1 MLYYVL
7 AYFFIS
13 KGTFMFEFFKAHR
26 KWSLFIITFI
36 IFLLF
41 TSSALSTLRTWLVLI
56 ALIIGLIHFILL
68 KRGQTNP
75 TTHQKLKHSLIA
87 ILIIMTSSTITSLGK
102 EIANQPDTPVQQAAQ
117 KKTTKVVGAHG
128 HTAATSAASSTNV
141 VSSVT
146 SQSSTSSSS
155 SADQTASSSATSSS
169 SSAASSSA
177 PDPIVPSPTE
187 TTNPASSTTPPPV
200 ADNPTMSVAPTPSTA
215 TDSPTQDT
223 NEPVAT
229 DSGGIIGDVNSHIY
243 HLPSQKQYHI
253 KAENVIHFT
262 TEAAAQAAG
271 YRRSKR

>member
-87 ILIIMTSSTITSLGK
+87 ILIIMTSSTVTSLGK

-117 KKTTKVVGAHG
+117 KKTTKVVGAHD
-128 HTAATSAASSTNV
+128 HTAATS
-141 VSSVT
+141 
-146 SQSSTSSSS
+146 
-155 SADQTASSSATSSS
+155 TASSSATSSS
-169 SSAASSSA
+169 SSAASSST
-177 PDPIVPSPTE
+177 PDPVVPSPTE

-200 ADNPTMSVAPTPSTA
+200 ADNPTISVAPTPSTA

-243 HLPSQKQYHI
+243 HLPGQKQYHI

>member
-1 MLYYVL
+1 
-7 AYFFIS
+7 
-13 KGTFMFEFFKAHR
+13 MFEFFKAHR

-41 TSSALSTLRTWLVLI
+41 TSSALSALRTWLVII

-87 ILIIMTSSTITSLGK
+87 ILIIMTSSTVTSLGK
-102 EIANQPDTPVQQAAQ
+102 EIANQPDTPVQQAAK
-117 KKTTKVVGAHG
+117 KKTTKVVGAHD
-128 HTAATSAASSTNV
+128 HTAATSTASSTNV

-155 SADQTASSSATSSS
+155 SADQTASPVATSNSSSADQTASPVATSSS
-169 SSAASSSA
+169 SSAASSST

-200 ADNPTMSVAPTPSTA
+200 ADNPTISVAPTPSTA

-223 NEPVAT
+223 NESVAT
-229 DSGGIIGDVNSHIY
+229 NSGGIIGDVNSHIY

-262 TEAAAQAAG
+262 TEAEAQAAG